1 VAARAE
7 TFISKPATAARSVLA
22 EAGDIAQFSARAF
35 RYAPGASRH
44 FAEILRQTSL
54 LIVGSTLFLTFLV
67 MSIGSEC
74 ALWWMNLSRP
84 LGGTDFIGFIEVP
97 CGINELY
104 PLVMA
109 YAFAAKV
116 GTGLVAEIGAM
127 RITDEI
133 DALESVGTDPMRYV
147 IGTRLVAVLIFVPAA
162 FALAI
167 IGGLIGGWLSGVV
180 HFGELTSARYFEGYW
195 TGQDLVTNLE
205 STVKALSMTLGVA
218 LISMYYGYRARGGA
232 VGVGNAVA
240 RSMFVSLLWIE
251 FIAMCWSALFFGH
264 GARFPFGG

>member
-1 VAARAE
+1 MSARAD
-7 TFISKPATAARSVLA
+7 TFITRPVGAARSVLG

-35 RYAPGASRH
+35 RYAPGALRH
-44 FAEILRQTSL
+44 FAEILRQTSV
-54 LIVGSTLFLTFLV
+54 LILGSTLFLMFLV
-67 MSIGSEC
+67 MAIGSEC

-133 DALESVGTDPMRYV
+133 DALESVATDPMRYV
-147 IGTRLVAVLIFVPAA
+147 VGTRLLAVLIYVPAA
-162 FALAI
+162 FILAI
-167 IGGLIGGWLSGVV
+167 LGGLIGGWLSSVV
-180 HFGELTSARYFEGYW
+180 HFGELTSSRYFQGYW
-195 TGQDLVTNLE
+195 TAQDLVTNLE
-205 STVKALSMTLGVA
+205 SMVKALSMTLGVA
-218 LISMYYGYRARGGA
+218 LI
-232 VGVGNAVA
+232 
-240 RSMFVSLLWIE
+240 
-251 FIAMCWSALFFGH
+251 
-264 GARFPFGG
+264 